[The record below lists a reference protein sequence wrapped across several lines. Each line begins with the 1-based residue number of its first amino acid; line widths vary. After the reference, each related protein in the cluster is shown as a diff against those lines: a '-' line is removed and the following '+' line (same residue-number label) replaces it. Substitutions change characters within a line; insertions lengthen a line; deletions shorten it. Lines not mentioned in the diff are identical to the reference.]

1 MKICNMPTAYVLLNS
16 DLGTDS
22 SIIDEIKPILQDE
35 DVQFE
40 VQGVY
45 GVYDIVLK
53 LTSDNAE
60 NLRAIITDKIRKIS
74 KVQSTLTMMVIEE
87 QENL

>member
-1 MKICNMPTAYVLLNS
+1 MPNAYVLLNS
-16 DLGTDS
+16 DLGSDE
-22 SIIDEIKPILQDE
+22 SIINEVKEILTSE
-35 DVQFE
+35 DITSE

-53 LTSDNAE
+53 LSSGDAE
-60 NLRAIITDKIRKIS
+60 KLRAIITNKIRKIG